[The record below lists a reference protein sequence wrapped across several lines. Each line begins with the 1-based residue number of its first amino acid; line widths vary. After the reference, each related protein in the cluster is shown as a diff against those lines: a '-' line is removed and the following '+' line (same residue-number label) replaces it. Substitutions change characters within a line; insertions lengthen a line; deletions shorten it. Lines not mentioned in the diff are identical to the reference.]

1 MAAGQCQGVV
11 LFGRNVQDPHQLHS
25 LCREAGR
32 AHSGA
37 SAPFVCVDQ
46 EGGRVARLKDPHFT
60 RFPPARSMAAPDDLS
75 LLESL
80 GRAMGEEMAAV
91 GINLDFAPVMDV
103 QKSADGV
110 IGDRSFGADPTEA
123 ARRALA
129 WLRGLEKTGVKGC
142 VKHFPGHGDAS
153 CDSHVD
159 LPTVQGD
166 ADATRIRHLPPF
178 MQAVGE
184 GVGAVMVGHL
194 VVPHVDPG
202 RPATLSAP
210 LVTGILRREMGFDG
224 VVITDDMEMGA
235 ITSRWGVGEAAVLAV
250 EAGCDAIL
258 VCANRERQEEAVQAL
273 VREAS
278 RSEAFGHLV
287 ARSMARLERLARTL
301 RRVPDALYADA
312 IRSARHLS
320 LARSAAG

>member
-1 MAAGQCQGVV
+1 
-11 LFGRNVQDPHQLHS
+11 
-25 LCREAGR
+25 
-32 AHSGA
+32 
-37 SAPFVCVDQ
+37 
-46 EGGRVARLKDPHFT
+46 
-60 RFPPARSMAAPDDLS
+60 
-75 LLESL
+75 
-80 GRAMGEEMAAV
+80 
-91 GINLDFAPVMDV
+91 
-103 QKSADGV
+103 
-110 IGDRSFGADPTEA
+110 
-123 ARRALA
+123 
-129 WLRGLEKTGVKGC
+129 
-142 VKHFPGHGDAS
+142 
-153 CDSHVD
+153 
-159 LPTVQGD
+159 
-166 ADATRIRHLPPF
+166 
-178 MQAVGE
+178 
-184 GVGAVMVGHL
+184 MVGHL